1 MSIIEL
7 NEPPPRF
14 SVSKFA
20 KLSSR
25 LNWIRDQDNEINSV
39 SLFPIIKISW
49 GLPSNYRWKQ
59 KSILQHNTVGCLT
72 LLTLNESTTKNW
84 TEKLNGKT
92 ETLHLWNRHTLCS
105 PRRAEHYWGSQTPH
119 ERRTIAPPHCCCSAV
134 SSNGSAG
141 KRSATTAL
149 NSSFFLDYD
158 ERQDFDSESSFFQL
172 MLRFFVF
179 PMHFQRF

>member
-1 MSIIEL
+1 MSMIKL
-7 NEPPPRF
+7 NEPPLRF
-14 SVSKFA
+14 SFSKFA
-20 KLSSR
+20 KSSSR
-25 LNWIRDQDNEINSV
+25 LNWIRDQDNEINSAF
-39 SLFPIIKISW
+39 LFPIIKISW

-59 KSILQHNTVGCLT
+59 KSILQHNTVGCPT

-105 PRRAEHYWGSQTPH
+105 PRRAEHYWGSQ
-119 ERRTIAPPHCCCSAV
+119 RTSVGQSRHRTAAAQQSAAMAQPE
-134 SSNGSAG
+134 SA
-141 KRSATTAL
+141 RPQQHWIRAS
-149 NSSFFLDYD
+149 FLDYD

-179 PMHFQRF
+179 LVTTPLR